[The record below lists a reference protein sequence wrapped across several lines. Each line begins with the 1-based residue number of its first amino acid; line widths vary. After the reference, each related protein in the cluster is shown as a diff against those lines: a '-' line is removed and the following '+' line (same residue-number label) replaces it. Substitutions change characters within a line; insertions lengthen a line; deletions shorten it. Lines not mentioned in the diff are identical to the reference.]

1 MEAVL
6 ERRLKVSE
14 ALIRTEEA
22 QVEERFSHQPVLL
35 HETVHHL
42 AVRPGGVYIDCTV
55 GEGGHASA
63 ILEASMPGSRLLG
76 IDLDPQALES
86 ARRRLQG
93 LEANFILAKGNYARM
108 EELAEDLGFRE
119 PDGILLDLGLSSLQL
134 ESPGGGFSF
143 QRDQALDMRYDP
155 EAHMDASHIV
165 NSYPFEELA
174 RVISVFGQEPRARS
188 IARAI
193 TQQRPLKTTL
203 ELADLVSRVCGGR
216 RGRIHPATRTFQALR
231 IAVNSELDNLKAGL
245 SQAIGLLK
253 PGGMLVVISY
263 HSLEDRLVKETLA
276 HEARACIC
284 PPRVPVCI
292 CGHIPSLKIISKR
305 IVTPMSEEAGRNP
318 RSRSARMRVAE
329 RLRGD

>member
-1 MEAVL
+1 M
-6 ERRLKVSE
+6 
-14 ALIRTEEA
+14 
-22 QVEERFSHQPVLL
+22 EERFSHQPVLL

-174 RVISVFGQEPRARS
+174 RIISVFGQEPRARS

-216 RGRIHPATRTFQALR
+216 RGRDSSGDAHLPGPSHSGELGTGQLESRPQSSHRVAQTRG
-231 IAVNSELDNLKAGL
+231 NAGGNKL
-245 SQAIGLLK
+245 PQ
-253 PGGMLVVISY
+253 PGGPASQGDPGPRGQGMHLPSPGPGMHLWTYPV
-263 HSLEDRLVKETLA
+263 LEDY
-276 HEARACIC
+276 I
-284 PPRVPVCI
+284 
-292 CGHIPSLKIISKR
+292 
-305 IVTPMSEEAGRNP
+305 
-318 RSRSARMRVAE
+318 
-329 RLRGD
+329 